1 MRMQICKNERKVWI
15 QIVNVLFLSLLVFL
29 TSGCGYGVYHRVKK
43 GETIDEIAKKYNVR
57 KEDIIEANRKSPHFK
72 DQFKEG
78 DYVYIPLDKQAKEQ
92 TSNNNNEKNI
102 QVKENS
108 KTEEKSTKT
117 ENKVFKVSIPS
128 TDEEFQEKTT
138 KQAETIKPKDKK
150 VFETKKTADQKI
162 SEDFKKDGK
171 FVLDFPVEGGQII
184 SNFGTRNGRPH
195 KGIDIKAPEGTPIK
209 AAQDGV
215 VVFSG
220 FIKGYGNTV
229 IIKHEGDY
237 FTVYAHN
244 KYNTTKEG
252 EFVKRGTVI
261 GYVGMTGNAETYHL
275 HFEVRKRT
283 NPLNPLLFF
292 KEEIGRGGKNN

>member
-15 QIVNVLFLSLLVFL
+15 QRLNVFL
-29 TSGCGYGVYHRVKK
+29 LLILIFTQGCGYGVYHRVKK
-43 GETIDEIAKKYNVR
+43 GETIDEIARKYNVR

-78 DYVYIPLDKQAKEQ
+78 DYVYIPLDRQ
-92 TSNNNNEKNI
+92 TSAQTNNNNEKNI

-108 KTEEKSTKT
+108 KTEEKATKT

-128 TDEEFQEKTT
+128 RDEEFQEKAT
-138 KQAETIKPKDKK
+138 KQAENIKPKEKK
-150 VFETKKTADQKI
+150 VFDTKGTENQKI

-171 FVLDFPVEGGQII
+171 FILDFPVEGGQII
-184 SNFGTRNGRPH
+184 SNFGMRNGRAH
-195 KGIDIKAPEGTPIK
+195 KGVDIKAPEGTPIK

-261 GYVGMTGNAETYHL
+261 GYVGMTGNAETSHL

-292 KEEIGRGGKNN
+292 KEEIGRGGKN